1 MRFIHYVRSSYIQY
15 LIALVTLSASTGF
28 AGAVFAASGDD
39 EFLYAREAYIKK
51 NAIAL
56 SEYTQ
61 QLQQE
66 HYLLAPYAEYW
77 LMLLS
82 INEADNKTI
91 VDFINAYS
99 DYPFSA
105 KLRAEYLK
113 KLGREQDWS
122 SFATEYARYKQEEAA
137 VACYAAEANAV
148 LVDVKSL
155 QNAKALWMQAKE
167 QPSSCNNL
175 FDRMQAANVLTEED
189 VWTRFRLALTDNRV
203 ALAKGIVQRSKTF
216 EPTQL
221 KLIDKVI
228 ANPTLALT
236 KRTVGFNTRLGR
248 ELNLNA
254 LNRVAKTNSLQALSL
269 LNPLEDLITA
279 EDKRFFYGRLAMY
292 AAQRHEPQA
301 QDWFKLASG
310 DVKANGLTNDQ
321 LAWYARAALRDKNWK
336 NLLAVIAKMDAPQSE
351 EAAWRYWKARALKA
365 QNQML
370 EANTLFAKLSVERHF
385 YGWLAQDELE
395 GFVTAPLNTYKTS
408 EADVKAIAAIPAIQ
422 RAEMLYGLDLLWEA
436 KAEWVMATQAFD
448 DNQLIAAAEFASR
461 EKWHD
466 LAIIT
471 ADKTTQLHDFG
482 LRYPTPYRNL
492 MKPAANEQAIDEA
505 WVYGITRQESRF
517 MVSAKSGVGA
527 AGLMQLM
534 PATAK
539 WIASKAG
546 VENFHQGMIHE
557 MDTNIALGTYYL
569 RYTLDLMNGQPV
581 MATAAYNA
589 GPSRAK
595 RWKADV
601 PLEGAI
607 YAETIPF
614 TETRTYVQRVMAN
627 AHLYAHQLG
636 LKPMTLKQRLGIIPS
651 NIGLISDDSVA
662 NSGSITS
669 TGVEI
674 VNQNDATQR
683 NIESTPAAD
692 SNISNEKN

>member
-1 MRFIHYVRSSYIQY
+1 MRALNYFKFNYFKSSYFKCIV
-15 LIALVTLSASTGF
+15 ALLTLSASTG
-28 AGAVFAASGDD
+28 FAASGDD
-39 EFLYAREAYIKK
+39 EFLLARDAYSKK

-56 SEYTQ
+56 SEFTQ
-61 QLQQE
+61 QLQDE
-66 HYLLAPYAEYW
+66 HYILAPYAEYW

-82 INEADNKTI
+82 LNEADNKTI
-91 VDFINAYS
+91 VDFINTYS

-113 KLGREQDWS
+113 KLGKEQDWS
-122 SFATEYARYKQEEAA
+122 SFATEYARYKQEDAA

-148 LVDVKSL
+148 LDDVKSL

-167 QPSSCNNL
+167 QPSNCNSL
-175 FDRMQAANVLTEED
+175 FDRMQVANVLTEED
-189 VWTRFRLALTDNRV
+189 IWGRFRLALTDNRIS
-203 ALAKGIVQRSKTF
+203 LAKGILQRSKTF
-216 EPTQL
+216 EASQN
-221 KLIDKVI
+221 KLIDKVM
-228 ANPTLALT
+228 ANPSAALT
-236 KRTVGFNTRLGR
+236 KRTIGFNTRLGR
-248 ELNLNA
+248 ELNLTA

-269 LNPLEDLITA
+269 FNKLADSIQTD
-279 EDKRFFYGRLAMY
+279 DKKFFYGRLALY

-301 QDWFKLASG
+301 QDWFKLASNDG
-310 DVKANGLTNDQ
+310 KTNGLNNDQ
-321 LAWYARAALRDKNWK
+321 MAWYARAALRDKNWK
-336 NLLAVIAKMDAPQSE
+336 NLLAVIEKMDATQSE
-351 EAAWRYWKARALKA
+351 EAAWRYWKARALKT
-365 QNQML
+365 QNQTL

-422 RAEMLYGLDLLWEA
+422 RAQALQGLDFLWEA
-436 KAEWVMATQAFD
+436 KAEWVMAIQAFD
-448 DNQLIAAAEFASR
+448 DSQLIAAAEFASR
-461 EKWHD
+461 QKWHD

-471 ADKTTQLHDFG
+471 ADKTTELHDFA

-492 MKPAANEQAIDEA
+492 MKSAANDQAIDEA

-517 MVSAKSGVGA
+517 MVAAKSGVGA

-546 VENFHQGMIHE
+546 VENYHNGMIHE

-589 GPSRAK
+589 GPSRARK
-595 RWKADV
+595 WQADV

-614 TETRTYVQRVMAN
+614 SETRTYVQRVMAN

-636 LKPMTLKQRLGIIPS
+636 LKPITLKQRLGIIPS
-651 NIGLISDDSVA
+651 NTGLISDNAGV
-662 NSGSITS
+662 NSAAVTN
-669 TGVEI
+669 VDAEN
-674 VNQNDATQR
+674 VNQNNATQS

-692 SNISNEKN
+692 E